1 MRGSDTAS
9 ARRYARALVEVA
21 AAKGEADAVRSELRR
36 AVALLAR
43 EKELAASLAH
53 PGLPAEKRKALVA
66 AVFKDGTEL
75 TRRLLTLLVER
86 GRLSLLPRIE
96 QVYTALYNAQRGVVA
111 AAAVSAVALEE
122 SQRQALER
130 AIAATTGRGVELA
143 TAVEPAV
150 LGGVVLKM
158 DGRVYDG
165 TVRAQLEAL
174 RARLSGASHS

>member
-1 MRGSDTAS
+1 MRGAEAAS

-21 AAKGEADAVRSELRR
+21 AAKGEADAVRAELRQ
-36 AVALLAR
+36 AVTLLAR
-43 EKELAASLAH
+43 EKELSAVLAH

-66 AVFKDGTEL
+66 AVFKDGTEP

-86 GRLSLLPRIE
+86 GRLALLPGIE
-96 QVYTALYNAQRGVVA
+96 QVYTALHNAQRGVVA
-111 AAAVSAVALEE
+111 AEAVSAVALEE